1 LSNPDSTNSTADE
14 TFDKEGFLRDLDSWN
29 EEVAAS
35 IAARCGIDLGEA
47 HWEIIYLLRDFYEAH
62 QLSPANRALVSL
74 VKRELGSDKGN
85 SAYLMGL
92 FKNPDNNKE
101 SPAKLASK
109 IAGLPKPE
117 NCL

>member
-1 LSNPDSTNSTADE
+1 MSDPDSTIPVISE
-14 TFDKEGFLRDLDSWN
+14 SFDKEGFLRDLDSWN
-29 EEVAAS
+29 KDVAETIAS
-35 IAARCGIDLGEA
+35 QCSIDLSDA
-47 HWEIIYLLRDFYEAH
+47 HWEIVYLLRDFYEAH

-74 VKRELGSDKGN
+74 VKRELGADKGN
-85 SAYLMGL
+85 SAYLMRL
-92 FKNPDNNKE
+92 FRNPDNNKE